1 MIYYLLSIIYSPCAP
16 TVLTRKAARTAAAA
30 TLGSGDAASILGI
43 LGSCGRCWSCKQRG
57 HNLWLQRCLHLW
69 VTVQERGSICT
80 VPAAASIS
88 LMSHLHTT
96 SAPEQPLVASVC
108 SSQVGT
114 VPAQSCHRH
123 CRYISRVE
131 NNKMWEKH
139 PSAPRLSQCPMV
151 SAGVCQDD
159 SRRKCPYLDI

>member
-1 MIYYLLSIIYSPCAP
+1 MSRVILGNLIYYLLSIIYSPCAP

-108 SSQVGT
+108 SSVGT
-114 VPAQSCHRH
+114 VPSPVLPPPLPLHLQSRKQQNVGKASFSPPPVPVSHGLRWCV
-123 CRYISRVE
+123 SR
-131 NNKMWEKH
+131 
-139 PSAPRLSQCPMV
+139 
-151 SAGVCQDD
+151 
-159 SRRKCPYLDI
+159 